1 MPKTI
6 RSRAYVQVSAQFH
19 IRNSRVLHSA
29 PKLMCCLNLNLHH
42 FMNQVF
48 VFCALGRTKNQ
59 LEFLFAGIT
68 VIQHFAH
75 SAAGFALHFFALFLR
90 RKLLK
95 ITLDFLKHSKNRIVA
110 FADKGVKQFLLAFI
124 IAVKRTRSYAC
135 VFYDFAQ
142 RGGLKTL
149 FGKFPFCRRQN
160 CVKCAYFIISYYFP
174 SEKLYIT
181 PLHLL

>member
-1 MPKTI
+1 MLK
-6 RSRAYVQVSAQFH
+6 R
-19 IRNSRVLHSA
+19 RVNLIFWITELLHGVR
-29 PKLMCCLNLNLHH
+29 KFMRCVNLYFHH
-42 FMNQVF
+42 FVNQVF
-48 VFCALGRTKNQ
+48 VFCTLGRTKNQ

-95 ITLDFLKHSKNRIVA
+95 ITLDFLKHSKNSIVA
-110 FADKGVKQFLLAFI
+110 FADKGVKQLLLAFI

-135 VFYDFAQ
+135 VFYNFAQ

-149 FGKFPFCRRQN
+149 FGKFLFCRRQN
-160 CVKCAYFIISYYFP
+160 CVKCTYFIISHYFP

-181 PLHLL
+181 PLHL